1 MRVLFAVHHP
11 LDPRLGAP
19 GASISVGRELQRN
32 GHTVEFFGYDQAF
45 RGLKRF
51 TARHQLAFP
60 WKLAIYLR
68 RHSRNFDVLDITTG
82 DAYLWAKL
90 GRPGALPDIAI
101 VTRSNGIEHLAHLAL
116 VREASQG
123 RRKLSWRYPIY
134 NGGFRLWEV
143 RQSVR
148 VADAVLVLTEEE
160 RRFVVE
166 RLGAKAEATRVVPH
180 GLDDSLVATPTLP
193 EQRRNDDQV
202 VRLCFIGNWVDQKGS
217 LDVVRSVEL
226 LLSHGTRF
234 DLLVAG
240 AGKQKEEVLS
250 AFPTEAKGNIRVIER
265 YHREDLAKLLAD
277 RDILL
282 FPSVYEGFGLA
293 VLEAM
298 ACGVVP
304 VTTPVGVV
312 PSLVESEVNGFVVPV
327 GWPQDIVNAI
337 EALAADRKRLEQMRL
352 AAREAARRFTWR
364 QTAQETLAL
373 YELARSRRLER
384 LGRADG

>member
-1 MRVLFAVHHP
+1 VRVLFGVHHP

-19 GASISVGRELQRN
+19 GASISVGRELQLN

-45 RGLKRF
+45 PGLKRF
-51 TARHQLAFP
+51 SARHQLAFP

-68 RHSRNFDVLDITTG
+68 RHSRRFDVLDITTG
-82 DAYLWAKL
+82 DAYLWARL

-101 VTRSNGIEHLAHLAL
+101 VTRSNGMEHLAHLAR
-116 VREASQG
+116 VREASRG
-123 RRKLSWRYPIY
+123 RCELSWRYPIY

-143 RQSVR
+143 GQSVR
-148 VADAVLVLTEEE
+148 VADAVLVLTEDE
-160 RRFVVE
+160 REFVVE
-166 RLGAKAEATRVVPH
+166 RLHAKAEAVRVVPH
-180 GLDDSLVATPTLP
+180 GLDDSLLAAPSFA
-193 EQRRNDDQV
+193 ERRQSDDQA
-202 VRLCFIGNWVDQKGS
+202 VRLCFIGNWIDRKGI

-240 AGKQKEEVLS
+240 AGRQKEDVLA
-250 AFPTEAKGNIRVIER
+250 AFPTEAKGNIRVVER
-265 YHREDLAKLLAD
+265 YHREDLAQLLAD
-277 RDILL
+277 RDILV
-282 FPSVYEGFGLA
+282 FPSFYEGFGLA

-304 VTTPVGVV
+304 VTTRVGVV
-312 PSLVESEVNGFVVPV
+312 PSLVESEVNGFVVPA

-352 AAREAARRFTWR
+352 AAHEAARRFTWR

-373 YELARSRRLER
+373 YELARRRRLER
-384 LGRADG
+384 LGRAHS